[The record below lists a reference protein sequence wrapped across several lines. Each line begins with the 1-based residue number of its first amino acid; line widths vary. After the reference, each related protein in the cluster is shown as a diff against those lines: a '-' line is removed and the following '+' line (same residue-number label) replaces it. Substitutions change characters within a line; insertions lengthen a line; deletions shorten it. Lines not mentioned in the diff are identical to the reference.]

1 MININ
6 ESLCFTGH
14 RPQKLTGFKAS
25 DNKELLLALKD
36 MIVDHIENK
45 GVTTFISGMALGI
58 DIWSARIVIALRESK
73 YPHIKLVSAIPCAN
87 QYSIWKD
94 QKVVDEWNYI
104 VENADVVHYVSDEP
118 YTAWCLQKR
127 NEWMVDNS
135 SHIIS
140 VWDGTAGGTSNCI
153 KYAHKHNKK
162 VLNLNPKTLEKSYI

>member
-36 MIVDHIENK
+36 IIVDHIENK

-87 QYSIWKD
+87 QYS
-94 QKVVDEWNYI
+94 I